1 MRRELLVLVHSLVGG
16 QTVQWRC
23 SFFGAS
29 RNFQQRLE
37 RDRLRSGKSPYF
49 TLSFS
54 FQIIYSVKSRAG
66 LLRNLCG
73 NLAEKFVSDQS
84 SGLKEMFQRWM
95 RWSLDEIF
103 AYKLLKK
110 QQQQVAK
117 GRFCINWTHD
127 SSENILLKTPGKECL
142 CKILRGRGEGANK
155 VYYGWCSNGKFPH
168 LPIFLGSRP
177 LASNNKI

>member
-1 MRRELLVLVHSLVGG
+1 MYIPYH
-16 QTVQWRC
+16 

-29 RNFQQRLE
+29 RNLQQRLE
-37 RDRLRSGKSPYF
+37 RDWVWSGKSPYF

-54 FQIIYSVKSRAG
+54 FQINISVTSSVG

-177 LASNNKI
+177 LAG